1 MKLVLQKSQN
11 VEVKSQLEGLCR
23 VMEKVTGD
31 VDRSNELVS
40 LFHYIYTSI
49 I

>member
-1 MKLVLQKSQN
+1 MKLALQKSRN

-40 LFHYIYTSI
+40 LCYSI